1 MWLCLDYDHASQVS
15 CVSSTAEGV
24 GLVAV
29 GNSDGQIVVFDLTKH
44 LMLWETWS
52 FRIDENRIT
61 RGLTL
66 PSQQF
71 DPGKQ
76 KIDQQKQLEHPPEQ
90 KVSKKEVEEKQ
101 GENQNGEKQ
110 VEKDEKDKTVEEK
123 EQKRQEETETDPLG
137 TENKISQQEGDH
149 EAVKESANKAPPSFI
164 SQQGLSISS
173 CKLHSLGIVQFPKQ
187 EEPQGASNK
196 TDTDSSNVNPSL
208 LVGVSFCR
216 SSGTHDAAIIVYDIH
231 ASPSCN
237 NITTAIKKNKSK
249 YITSI
254 GIPVEPVNDA
264 LLDIDDVMPSSLPI
278 TVDIDTPSWE
288 LVPPLPPEPPLMSS
302 AIPHPPPLPPVKISN
317 SNSKTEKGSQLQIFM
332 VSNYIDDLPN
342 NAYPV
347 VSVIR
352 PCGHG
357 RVAVALEYGTDH
369 GGCIILFNLEYCT
382 SKTILGKSVMYDFKT
397 SDLQVTDMCVME
409 NLETE
414 RTNGSYFL
422 GTINKRGSFVVYSM
436 DMNVVVTKDFD
447 GDPLVSCFP
456 CNNVG
461 LFGVVTRSGVVKT
474 VKIVSGR
481 PAAEVNVLAASICNG
496 STVKESTIPVSPHK
510 G

>member
-1 MWLCLDYDHASQVS
+1 MWLCWHCNDPVSQAL

-29 GNSDGQIVVFDLTKH
+29 GNSDGQIVIVDLTKH

-52 FRIDENRIT
+52 FCIDENRIAH
-61 RGLTL
+61 GLTL

-76 KIDQQKQLEHPPEQ
+76 KIDPQKQRPVQ
-90 KVSKKEVEEKQ
+90 KVNKEELEGKQ

-110 VEKDEKDKTVEEK
+110 VEKDEKYKTEEGQKKQK
-123 EQKRQEETETDPLG
+123 EGPPNTED
-137 TENKISQQEGDH
+137 EMSQQEGDH
-149 EAVKESANKAPPSFI
+149 KAVKERADKAPPSST
-164 SQQGLSISS
+164 SQQNLPISS
-173 CKLHSLGIVQFPKQ
+173 CKLHCLGIVQLPKQ
-187 EEPQGASNK
+187 EKPQDTGNK
-196 TDTDSSNVNPSL
+196 TDVDSSNVDPSL

-231 ASPSCN
+231 TSPSCKSV
-237 NITTAIKKNKSK
+237 TAVTKKSKSK
-249 YITSI
+249 YYTTI
-254 GIPVEPVNDA
+254 GIPVEPVSDA
-264 LLDIDDVMPSSLPI
+264 LLDMDDVMPSSMSI

-302 AIPHPPPLPPVKISN
+302 AIPHPPPLPPVKN
-317 SNSKTEKGSQLQIFM
+317 NNLASKTEKGSQLQIFM
-332 VSNYIDDLPN
+332 VSDYIDDLPN
-342 NAYPV
+342 DAHPV

-357 RVAVALEYGTDH
+357 RVAVALEYGPDH
-369 GGCIILFNLEYCT
+369 GGCIILFNLEHCT
-382 SKTILGKSVMYDFKT
+382 GKTILGKSVMYDFKT

-414 RTNGSYFL
+414 RTSSSHFL
-422 GTINKRGSFVVYSM
+422 GTINKHGSFVVYSM
-436 DMNVVVTKDFD
+436 DMNVVVTKNFD
-447 GDPLVSCFP
+447 DDPLVSCFP

-461 LFGVVTRSGVVKT
+461 LFGVVSRSGVVKT
-474 VKIVSGR
+474 VKIVDGR
-481 PAAEVNVLAASICNG
+481 PVAEVNVLAASIADSSIVG
-496 STVKESTIPVSPHK
+496 ESAIPVSPHK